1 MRDPMFAKD
10 VMNKEFHYLHPQ
22 QSIVEA
28 INLFKTAAKIEGK
41 KIFGMMVID
50 DDRLVGMLSM
60 YDILIYIQ
68 PKHIGILGEIEDIS
82 PDPLYKNLVN
92 RVKKVRVED
101 LMSTILVSAEP
112 DTHLLVVMDIM
123 IKKHV
128 RRLPVVD
135 KTRVVGVI
143 YRSDLFYSL
152 MGDILKDEQ

>member
-1 MRDPMFAKD
+1 MFAKD
-10 VMNKEFHYLHPQ
+10 VMNKEYHYLHPQ
-22 QSIVEA
+22 QSILEA
-28 INLFKTAAKIEGK
+28 IDLFKTASKTEGK

-68 PKHIGILGEIEDIS
+68 PKHLGILGEIEDIS

-101 LMSTILVSAEP
+101 LMSTILVSAAP
-112 DTHLLVVMDIM
+112 DTHILIVMDLM

>member
-1 MRDPMFAKD
+1 MYAKD
-10 VMNKEFHYLHPQ
+10 VMIRKFHYLHPG

-28 INLFKTAAKIEGK
+28 VRQFKIAEKTDNR

-50 DDRLVGMLSM
+50 DARLVGMLSM

-68 PKHIGILGEIEDIS
+68 PKHIGILGEMEDVS
-82 PDPLYKNLVN
+82 PDMLYKNLLN

-101 LMSTILVSAEP
+101 LMSSLLVSVTP
-112 DTHLLVVMDIM
+112 DTHLLMVMDIM

-135 KTRVVGVI
+135 KNKVVGIV
-143 YRSDLFYSL
+143 YRSDLFNHL
-152 MGDILKDEQ
+152 MGEIIKDE

>member
-1 MRDPMFAKD
+1 MFAKD
-10 VMNKEFHYLHPQ
+10 VMTKEFHYLHPQ
-22 QSIVEA
+22 QSILEA
-28 INLFKTAAKIEGK
+28 IDLFKTATKIEGK

-101 LMSTILVSAEP
+101 LMSTIIVSAAP
-112 DTHLLVVMDIM
+112 DTHILVVMDIM
-123 IKKHV
+123 IKKHI

-152 MGDILKDEQ
+152 MGDILKNEK

>member
-1 MRDPMFAKD
+1 MFAKQ
-10 VMNKEFHYLHPQ
+10 VMNTRFHFLRPQ

-28 INLFKTAAKIEGK
+28 IQLFKVAGKKEDK

-60 YDILIYIQ
+60 FDILLYIQ

-82 PDPLYKNLVN
+82 LDPLFKNLLS

-101 LMSTILVSAEP
+101 LMSTILVSVAP
-112 DTHLLVVMDIM
+112 DTHVLVVMDTM

-135 KTRVVGVI
+135 NHKVVGI
-143 YRSDLFYSL
+143 LYRSDLFNYL
-152 MGDILKDEQ
+152 MGEIIEDK

>member
-1 MRDPMFAKD
+1 MFAKD
-10 VMNKEFHYLHPQ
+10 IMNKEYHYLHPQ
-22 QSIVEA
+22 QSILEA
-28 INLFKTAAKIEGK
+28 IELFKTATKTEGK

-92 RVKKVRVED
+92 RVKKVRVAD
-101 LMSTILVSAEP
+101 LMSTILVSAAP

>member
-1 MRDPMFAKD
+1 MYAKD
-10 VMNKEFHYLHPQ
+10 VLIKAFHYLDPR

-28 INLFKTAAKIEGK
+28 IHQFKMAEKTDNR

-50 DDRLVGMLSM
+50 DGRLVGMLSM

-68 PKHIGILGEIEDIS
+68 PKHIGILGEMEDIS
-82 PDPLYKNLVN
+82 PELIYENLLS

-101 LMSTILVSAEP
+101 LMSTILVSVKP

-128 RRLPVVD
+128 RRLPVV
-135 KTRVVGVI
+135 KENKVI
-143 YRSDLFYSL
+143 GIVYRSDLFNYL
-152 MGDILKDEQ
+152 MGEILNDERE